1 MSGRRIGS
9 MAAALALAL
18 LAATAHAQ
26 NANPPPD
33 ASAEKPSPVAALD
46 DATLARGGRATKLI
60 GSHVYVQDSDA
71 GKIADIL
78 IDRERAAV
86 TAAILSVGGFLGIG
100 EKLVAV
106 PITDIKIDSE
116 ARFTLDMSRD
126 DLKNAPT
133 FDFARMK

>member
-1 MSGRRIGS
+1 MSNRWIDGF
-9 MAAALALAL
+9 AAALALAL
-18 LAATAHAQ
+18 LAATAYAQ
-26 NANPPPD
+26 NTGAPAAAPGD
-33 ASAEKPSPVAALD
+33 KPSPVAAID
-46 DATLARGGRATKLI
+46 DATLARSARATKLI

-86 TAAILSVGGFLGIG
+86 TAAVLSVGGFLDIG
-100 EKLVAV
+100 EKLVAI

-116 ARFTLDMSRD
+116 ARFSLDMSKD

>member
-1 MSGRRIGS
+1 MNGCGRDGL
-9 MAAALALAL
+9 AAVLAMAL

-26 NANPPPD
+26 NANAPPD
-33 ASAEKPSPVAALD
+33 QGAEKKPVAAID
-46 DATLARGGRATKLI
+46 DATLARSARATKLI

-71 GKIADIL
+71 GRIADIL

-86 TAAILSVGGFLGIG
+86 TAAVLSVGGFLGLG

-116 ARFTLDMSRD
+116 ARFTVDLSKD
-126 DLKNAPT
+126 DLKNAPS
-133 FDFARMK
+133 FDFGRMK